1 MDGENRIILNVGGIR
16 YETYKA
22 TLKKIPATRLSRL
35 TEALA
40 NYDPILNE
48 YFFDRHPGVF
58 AQVLNYYRTGK
69 LHYPTNVCGPLFEE
83 ELEFWGLDSNQ
94 VEPCCWSTY
103 SIHRDTQA
111 TLAILDKLDIDADK
125 PSDEEI
131 ARMFGYE
138 DDYLA
143 GNLSRWQRLK
153 PRVWSLFDEPYSST
167 GAKVVAV
174 VSVFFICVSV
184 LSFCLKTHPNMRVP
198 VIRNVTV
205 NVSQDSRGLQYS
217 WTLDKERT
225 DPHEAFFYLELV
237 CNAWFTFEL
246 AVRSVVS
253 PNLMQFV
260 KSPVNVIDF
269 VATLSFYTDIL
280 LQSSVAHRIDKADIL
295 EFFSI
300 IRILRLFK
308 LTRHSPGLKILIHTF
323 KASAKELTLLVFFLV
338 LGIVVFASLVYYA
351 ERLQPNPHNDFKSI
365 PEGLWWAIVTM
376 TTVGYGDMVPKTYLG
391 MFVGALCAL
400 AGVLTIALPV
410 PVIVSNFSMFYSH
423 TQARSKLPKK
433 RRRVLPVEQ
442 PRRKRG
448 EGVINRRMN
457 AIKHHHPAIFKDAFG
472 SAKIGNVNGVN
483 VIGLALQGP
492 SVPGLQLIQGGTG
505 RSPATI
511 DMGYTYQ
518 HPLQAR
524 GPTRE
529 YATNKVHDV
538 ETNLPLLTGA
548 RALMGPHAGPHAA
561 AVAAAAATVTSLPP
575 LQPRAAT
582 TGGTDVLFPLQPRL
596 LPSLLSTAFTE
607 QQEVTAEP
615 SSAQERKCETR
626 EDVAATVVG
635 RERF

>member
-94 VEPCCWSTY
+94 VEACCWSTY
-103 SIHRDTQA
+103 SVHRDTQT
-111 TLAILDKLDIDADK
+111 TLAILDKLDIDAER
-125 PSDEEI
+125 PSEEQI
-131 ARMFGYE
+131 AHLFGYE
-138 DDYLA
+138 DDYFA
-143 GNLSRWQRLK
+143 GTLSWWQRIK

-184 LSFCLKTHPNMRVP
+184 VSFCLKTHPDMRVP
-198 VIRNVTV
+198 WVQNTTV
-205 NVSQDSRGLQYS
+205 DVPQGNISFPMWV
-217 WTLDKERT
+217 LDKNST
-225 DPHEAFFYLELV
+225 QPHEAFFYVELV

-253 PNLMQFV
+253 PNVVQFV

-269 VATLSFYTDIL
+269 VATLSFYMDVLLTSKVGPRLDKVDI
-280 LQSSVAHRIDKADIL
+280 V

-351 ERLQPNPHNDFKSI
+351 ERLQANPKNDFKSI
-365 PEGLWWAIVTM
+365 PEGLWWALVTM

-448 EGVINRRMN
+448 DGAINRRMN

-472 SAKIGNVNGVN
+472 GAKIGNVNGVN

-492 SVPGLQLIQGGTG
+492 SIPGLQVVHSA
-505 RSPATI
+505 RPRCP
-511 DMGYTYQ
+511 YQ
-518 HPLQAR
+518 VPLQAR
-524 GPTRE
+524 GPTIQ
-529 YATNKVHDV
+529 DS
-538 ETNLPLLTGA
+538 LPLLTSTQ
-548 RALMGPHAGPHAA
+548 ALVPVSP
-561 AVAAAAATVTSLPP
+561 PP
-575 LQPRAAT
+575 LQPRPAT
-582 TGGTDVLFPLQPRL
+582 IGETHLLIPIQTRL
-596 LPSLLSTAFTE
+596 LPLPAERDQPSADVKLDNNNE
-607 QQEVTAEP
+607 PHCVTGD
-615 SSAQERKCETR
+615 K
-626 EDVAATVVG
+626 
-635 RERF
+635 F